1 MSVSFRDRNPFIIG
15 IASILAIVLAVAGA
29 FSVGAFHI
37 FEHTFAITG
46 QFSDAAGVTKGAPVR
61 LAGVQVGRVTSV
73 RPDRS
78 NGRVIV
84 RMVINR
90 GVELGPK
97 TRAEIALATLLGAKY
112 VRLSGKVAEPFLHKG
127 SVIPNDRTSTPYDV
141 FELTKVATNRI
152 EATDN
157 EKLNTLIKQ
166 LAVVTDGK
174 EETLRE
180 LIHGIARLST
190 AVASRDEQLGQL
202 VDRADT
208 VSNTLAVKDQ
218 TLAALLDQ
226 SDGIL
231 RVLASRH
238 DLLARGIGDAAK
250 AFGQLAGVVAAHKTE
265 LDAILDTLHPTLDII
280 DRHEADLD
288 RSLAWIGEGAYGLS
302 LAPSHGSW
310 ADVYVRAIGPD
321 VIGLLGALAGGGAP

>member
-1 MSVSFRDRNPFIIG
+1 MSFRDRNPFVIG

-29 FSVGAFHI
+29 FSIGAFHI
-37 FEHTFAITG
+37 FEHTFAIRG
-46 QFSDAAGVTKGAPVR
+46 EFSDAAGVSKGAPVR

-73 RPDRS
+73 TADRR

-90 GVELGPK
+90 GVQLGSNE
-97 TRAEIALATLLGAKY
+97 RAEISLATLLGAKY
-112 VRLSGKVAEPFLHKG
+112 VRLSGKIVPPYLHKG
-127 SVIPNDRTSTPYDV
+127 SVIPNDRTATPYDV
-141 FELTKVATNRI
+141 FELTKVATHRI

-157 EKLNTLIKQ
+157 DKLNTLIKQ
-166 LAVVTDGK
+166 LSIVTDGK
-174 EETLRE
+174 EASLRE
-180 LIHGIARLST
+180 LIQGIARLST
-190 AVASRDEQLGQL
+190 AVAARDQQLGEL

-208 VSNTLAVKDQ
+208 VSNTLASKDQ

-231 RVLASRH
+231 RVLASHH
-238 DLLARGIGDAAK
+238 DLLAQGIGDAAK
-250 AFGQLAGVVAAHKTE
+250 AIGQLSGVVATHKTE
-265 LDAILDTLHPTLDII
+265 IDAILDTLHPTLDIV
-280 DRHEADLD
+280 DRHQADLD
-288 RSLAWIGEGAYGLS
+288 RSLSWIGTGAYGLS

-321 VIGLLGALAGGGAP
+321 VIGLLGALAGGTP